1 MIFAASFFFFVCLA
15 PHLAADKDSSCV
27 NEESTLVLVLQEL
40 AGYTGGDTSFL
51 KEDFELQLN
60 KPFLWG
66 SVSQSCKKDHW
77 TAHHF

>member
-1 MIFAASFFFFVCLA
+1 MKYFYDVCFA
-15 PHLAADKDSSCV
+15 PHLVTDENFSCV
-27 NEESTLVLVLQEL
+27 NELSTLAMLLQEL

-66 SVSQSCKKDHW
+66 SVSASCEKSHW
-77 TAHHF
+77 TEYHFLVV

>member
-1 MIFAASFFFFVCLA
+1 MAML
-15 PHLAADKDSSCV
+15 
-27 NEESTLVLVLQEL
+27 LQEL

-66 SVSQSCKKDHW
+66 SVSASCEKSHW
-77 TAHHF
+77 TVV